1 MGGSEPVLAHWG
13 YCGAP
18 DLPAAL
24 YVGLAHSQSPR
35 VSGHACTCFRCEQVM
50 ANTLFSS
57 QHRTPGLQVRRVT
70 RQDDACASRGHM
82 SHIKAQLVI
91 PATERATQGDANL
104 INTFH
109 SLMPLL
115 SLSLSA
121 KRARAPVGEE
131 EGGGKQG
138 RWWGKAYVGARR
150 HVNFLGC
157 PDRRGSLPVRRR
169 RERLP
174 FL

>member
-1 MGGSEPVLAHWG
+1 
-13 YCGAP
+13 
-18 DLPAAL
+18 
-24 YVGLAHSQSPR
+24 
-35 VSGHACTCFRCEQVM
+35 
-50 ANTLFSS
+50 
-57 QHRTPGLQVRRVT
+57 
-70 RQDDACASRGHM
+70 M

-138 RWWGKAYVGARR
+138 RWWGKHTSVRGDMSTFSGVQIVVAL
-150 HVNFLGC
+150 FLCDG
-157 PDRRGSLPVRRR
+157 R